1 MHIGIDIGT
10 TNISATVVD
19 VTNGTI
25 IEAPSFPNKRIKSAI
40 PGSYEQDP
48 HEIER
53 CVFLLLEQI
62 KHPIDS
68 ITVTGQVHGI
78 LYVDTHFKAVSPL
91 LTWLDSRSLTIVDG
105 KTIEE
110 HFYQETHLHLPTGY
124 GLLTHYANR
133 MLNLIPRE
141 AVGFCGILEYI
152 TGRLI
157 DSSLMK
163 SDPSCLGTYG
173 AYDPVA
179 NTFDQHVIDVV
190 VEKELQFPSLASRPF
205 EIAGTT
211 KDGIRVTYPVG
222 DNQAGYFGMVDE
234 LEHSALLSIGTSG
247 QISFFSTSCDCSQQM
262 ELREFLGLGYL
273 HVGAT
278 LSAGKAY
285 ETVKNFFKDV
295 YSQFTDEEV
304 SDEVVFD
311 VMKRSVEKKSPC
323 SNIICHPFFKGTRKD
338 AHLKASFEHIDL
350 DNFTMGNMV
359 ESVIDGVI
367 KELFDFIAPTNNNNI
382 QVNRIIAT
390 GNGVKKNYLFP
401 KSIEKIFSLTPIVAM
416 VNDGAAIGAA
426 LVGAVATKKCTMD
439 EKNNIIRNLLKG

>member
-311 VMKRSVEKKSPC
+311 VMKRSVEKKVS
-323 SNIICHPFFKGTRKD
+323 
-338 AHLKASFEHIDL
+338 
-350 DNFTMGNMV
+350 M
-359 ESVIDGVI
+359 
-367 KELFDFIAPTNNNNI
+367 
-382 QVNRIIAT
+382 
-390 GNGVKKNYLFP
+390 
-401 KSIEKIFSLTPIVAM
+401 
-416 VNDGAAIGAA
+416 
-426 LVGAVATKKCTMD
+426 
-439 EKNNIIRNLLKG
+439 